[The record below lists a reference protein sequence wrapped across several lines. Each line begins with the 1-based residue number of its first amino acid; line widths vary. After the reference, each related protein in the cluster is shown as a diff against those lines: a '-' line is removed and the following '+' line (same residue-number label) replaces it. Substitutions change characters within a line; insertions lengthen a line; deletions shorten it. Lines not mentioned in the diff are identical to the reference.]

1 MEQESAPTTTVET
14 EAEEI
19 PEQQGFISKYTAKIE
34 KKENEEN

>member
-1 MEQESAPTTTVET
+1 MEQESAPAAAVEA

-34 KKENEEN
+34 KKENEDN